1 MPSKNKKQNI
11 KNDNAPNIVQEGDNI
26 ESSAYYVQPPTKLE
40 VLGGKTKSYLVPP
53 HLCEVYARIYNHIAS
68 GNILNAE
75 EHKKHKAWLEQ
86 HRPR

>member
-1 MPSKNKKQNI
+1 MPSKTKKQNI
-11 KNDNAPNIVQEGDNI
+11 KTDNAPNTVQEGDNI
-26 ESSAYYVQPPTKLE
+26 ESSAYY
-40 VLGGKTKSYLVPP
+40 VPP